1 MHKLYNIDSYNKGQE
16 AANYKPAEST
26 KKRGA
31 KRALSPPLE
40 EDEEQMGKYT
50 PQKPTPK
57 LILRHGTKKAKAGTE
72 KD

>member
-1 MHKLYNIDSYNKGQE
+1 MYKLYNIDSYNKGQE
-16 AANYKPAEST
+16 GASYKPAESA

-40 EDEEQMGKYT
+40 EDEEQMGEYT
-50 PQKPTPK
+50 PQKPTPR